1 MSIVPG
7 SVKVQS
13 KFMLTETARRILAE
27 LSSASGQTMSAL
39 VEGVIIE
46 VLQPELTQLV
56 KEAKES
62 T

>member
-7 SVKVQS
+7 SIKVQS

-62 T
+62 S